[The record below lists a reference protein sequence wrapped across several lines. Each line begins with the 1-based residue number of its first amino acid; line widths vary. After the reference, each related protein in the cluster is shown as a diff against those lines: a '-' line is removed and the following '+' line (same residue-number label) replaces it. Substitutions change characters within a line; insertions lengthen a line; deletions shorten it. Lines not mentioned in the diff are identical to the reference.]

1 MKMLSINWIERKE
14 KGISWKAQRDL
25 PASIETD
32 SLSFTRSVVFGIV
45 GVVFGAVV
53 IVGTDGAKNMKCY
66 SIFSNSFSFSDF
78 VVKSAIN
85 FSFCLTYLVDVDKQD
100 DIRCLDSVLPGL
112 PSNIHWLFEF

>member
-1 MKMLSINWIERKE
+1 MKRLSINWIERKE
-14 KGISWKAQRDL
+14 KGTSWKTQKDL
-25 PASIETD
+25 RVSIETD
-32 SLSFTRSVVFGIV
+32 SLSFATSAVFGIA
-45 GVVFGAVV
+45 GVVCGAV

-85 FSFCLTYLVDVDKQD
+85 FSFCLTHLVLDEQD

-112 PSNIHWLFEF
+112 PPNIHWLFQF